1 MVSKSATIMNS
12 NLEYMTCDITLVG
25 VGGEIWTDR
34 NHKISGLIPPSCIM
48 SCDITLDCEMW
59 HHPWWGWEG
68 WTDGGYSWQVVGVTV
83 KPPTFTF
90 FFFWDIFK
98 VSPGFS
104 QIISNKFWI
113 QLFIPLLLWMS
124 SWKSMLYLMNLPRTL
139 FLAGSMF
146 PVISSISACTGI
158 NFSFARVFILS
169 RWVLAFPRL
178 PLFRRLPVPPRNR
191 LMSTSGCLTFRSIG

>member
-12 NLEYMTCDITLVG
+12 DLEYMTCDITLVG

-90 FFFWDIFK
+90 FSFETYLRFRLDFLRLSWTNFEFNCLFPSCYECRLEKACCILWICRVHYFW
-98 VSPGFS
+98 
-104 QIISNKFWI
+104 
-113 QLFIPLLLWMS
+113 L
-124 SWKSMLYLMNLPRTL
+124 
-139 FLAGSMF
+139 
-146 PVISSISACTGI
+146 
-158 NFSFARVFILS
+158 
-169 RWVLAFPRL
+169 
-178 PLFRRLPVPPRNR
+178 VP
-191 LMSTSGCLTFRSIG
+191 CFRSSRQFQRVLGLISV